1 MFYIYFVQNV
11 YSTYTL
17 QFESYGECLSCNAG
31 QEAEPVSV
39 DFQTPLL
46 SSHRL
51 HHVGVQHHLPAVVVE
66 VDLGVDGGECGEGTG
81 LELGL
86 ADPVEDVL
94 GLAQVP
100 VDVPVNCIVAHPGVL
115 ALDINVEVAHVVGLE
130 VPAEDTLEL
139 PVGSDL
145 DGDGC
150 LVLLEGV
157 CGPLDGGGEVLP
169 AWQLGR
175 LADCPVS
182 PLEVDDGQLLA
193 VEDDTPLVSSGRHD
207 ECLKLGA
214 VALHLQLASHL
225 VGDGCLNCLPVDV
238 VEEPGKE
245 VGGVHVECVGSGH
258 GGHRH
263 LKGHPV
269 VLHDGGVEAELV
281 HESILVDPV
290 NDNLHV
296 SLPLVEA
303 AFAIQTEHLVEHS
316 SAGQVEEG
324 VDGGGESGG
333 GDISL

>member
-11 YSTYTL
+11 YPTHAL

-31 QEAEPVSV
+31 QEAEPVYV

-115 ALDINVEVAHVVGLE
+115 ALDINVEVAHVEGLE

-139 PVGSDL
+139 PVGSDF
-145 DGDGC
+145 
-150 LVLLEGV
+150 
-157 CGPLDGGGEVLP
+157 DGGGEVLP

-182 PLEVDDGQLLA
+182 PLEVDNGQLLS
-193 VEDDTPLVSSGRHD
+193 VEDNTPLVAGGRHD
-207 ECLKLGA
+207 ECLELGA

-263 LKGHPV
+263 LEGHPV

-303 AFAIQTEHLVEHS
+303 AFAIQTEHLVEHG

-333 GDISL
+333 GDIGL